1 MRGGGCDFF
10 QSNGGR
16 VSTVWRSVYLTIK
29 GIAVCFRF
37 GDRFLL
43 LVPIKDGDPFSR
55 IIPF

>member
-1 MRGGGCDFF
+1 M
-10 QSNGGR
+10 
-16 VSTVWRSVYLTIK
+16 STVWRSLYLTIK